1 MFEPCLETVSILYAI
16 VFGAGDACIEI
27 GTMSI
32 LTAFGAFIVLVVI
45 AQYFA
50 RMLWRQLT
58 GAGTARPSR
67 RVGTIYDDADDIVE
81 PVETGKRRPGT
92 PGAQSANDGDKFK
105 DSAVWSAKR

>member
-1 MFEPCLETVSILYAI
+1 MFEPCIETVSILYAI

-27 GTMSI
+27 GAVSI

-58 GAGTARPSR
+58 GRGNARPSR
-67 RVGTIYDDADDIVE
+67 RVGTIYDGAAQISE
-81 PVETGKRRPGT
+81 PVETSKRRPGMQ
-92 PGAQSANDGDKFK
+92 QSGDDSDKFK
-105 DSAVWSAKR
+105 DSAIWSAKR